1 MREGKGKGMRE
12 GEGDEGRGKGK
23 GKGKGCPV
31 GQGSAVP
38 ASPAVGFCSS
48 TSVSKRGRPQ
58 LHCTYLREKSSP
70 TGSLWLLQFF

>member
-38 ASPAVGFCSS
+38 ALSRSGILQQY
-48 TSVSKRGRPQ
+48 KR
-58 LHCTYLREKSSP
+58 
-70 TGSLWLLQFF
+70 